1 MWFFLRGQWAP
12 GCTVRGARWGSIGLP
27 VEASSFSS
35 HLGVLSS
42 ADWRLSACDWRRHV
56 PRHGQFYAVVG
67 SLPAWRIR

>member
-1 MWFFLRGQWAP
+1 M
-12 GCTVRGARWGSIGLP
+12 VRGACWGSIRLS

-56 PRHGQFYAVVG
+56 PRHGKFYAVMG
-67 SLPAWRIR
+67 HSLHGG

>member
-1 MWFFLRGQWAP
+1 MGRGW
-12 GCTVRGARWGSIGLP
+12 TVRGARWGSIGLP

-35 HLGVLSS
+35 HLGVLSR
-42 ADWRLSACDWRRHV
+42 AGWRLSACDWCRHV